1 MEIAIFSRYLSR
13 VLNGMDAAGG
23 GFSYAPVCVLTEWA
37 TLQCTDWR
45 GKGNTLA
52 GAVTRGAYL
61 VMKGDSHC
69 GNIIKLELT
78 LLYQVQVSVGYQ
90 TSI

>member
-1 MEIAIFSRYLSR
+1 MGWMQQVAAFRAHLCVCSR
-13 VLNGMDAAGG
+13 NG
-23 GFSYAPVCVLTEWA
+23 
-37 TLQCTDWR
+37 LQCTDWR

-69 GNIIKLELT
+69 VGNRKLLELT
-78 LLYQVQVSVGYQ
+78 WVFWVQVLAVYPS
-90 TSI
+90 SI

>member
-1 MEIAIFSRYLSR
+1 MGWMQQVAAFRAHLCVCSR
-13 VLNGMDAAGG
+13 NG
-23 GFSYAPVCVLTEWA
+23 
-37 TLQCTDWR
+37 LQCTDWR

>member
-23 GFSYAPVCVLTEWA
+23 GFSYAPVCSRNG
-37 TLQCTDWR
+37 LQCTDWR

-52 GAVTRGAYL
+52 GAATRGERIW
-61 VMKGDSHC
+61 S
-69 GNIIKLELT
+69 
-78 LLYQVQVSVGYQ
+78 
-90 TSI
+90 